1 MKFTVYKGKYAFSGL
16 FWPLLVLTS
25 IPFVK
30 NGLTALLLIQ
40 TGINACLIMIS
51 FSDIAVKKIPL
62 LYNTC
67 LLVLGIAYQVNNS
80 NLLLSMVYAI
90 LIYATFEITNL
101 YFKNK
106 RTGKKVFGGSDSIYF
121 ALSVLLLVEKAVW
134 AILLST
140 IMQLIYKRTSKKK
153 NTDYIMLGP
162 FLAICI
168 YTCMTISFYV

>member
-51 FSDIAVKKIPL
+51 FS
-62 LYNTC
+62 NTC